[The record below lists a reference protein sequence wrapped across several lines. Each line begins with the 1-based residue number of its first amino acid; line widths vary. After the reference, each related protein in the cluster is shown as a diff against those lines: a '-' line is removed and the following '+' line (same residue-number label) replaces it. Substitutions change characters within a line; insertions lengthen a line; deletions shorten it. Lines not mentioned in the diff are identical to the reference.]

1 MLSPDGGEQ
10 PVFAALA
17 DPNRRFLVETLAARG
32 SATATQLAAELPVTR
47 QAVAKHLAALGEAG
61 LVDATRAGRET
72 RYRLTPGPLSDAVAW
87 IERVGGQWD
96 ERLAALRTHLAGAS
110 EPA

>member
-1 MLSPDGGEQ
+1 MGEQ
-10 PVFAALA
+10 SVFAALA

-32 SATATQLAAELPVTR
+32 AATATQLATELPDTR

-61 LVDATRAGRET
+61 LVDSTRAGRET
-72 RYRLTPGPLSDAVAW
+72 RYSLTPGPLNDAIAW

-96 ERLAALRTHLAGAS
+96 ERLASLRTHVEGR
-110 EPA
+110 